1 MAFSPFPAKLP
12 RSGTL
17 MRPTDQMLR
26 WIEECEVAA
35 KEHDASRLINLL
47 LRIYAVLATEF
58 GRMPRGFVD
67 A

>member
-1 MAFSPFPAKLP
+1 
-12 RSGTL
+12 